1 MPLLE
6 EPLFVVPPLVVTSVE
21 VVVVVCVEKLGASA
35 SFSVRLRNQP
45 PTPRATAPRMAKNK
59 IILKMRS
66 FHSSPLV
73 FSDDT
78 YIASSFST
86 RVSDC
91 L

>member
-1 MPLLE
+1 
-6 EPLFVVPPLVVTSVE
+6 
-21 VVVVVCVEKLGASA
+21 
-35 SFSVRLRNQP
+35 
-45 PTPRATAPRMAKNK
+45 MAKNK